1 MEDHE
6 PPSEEIRR
14 KLELNTSK
22 LKRWLKR
29 FVVLL
34 VLGGLFAAGWV
45 WRARRKAAGAP
56 RYKTEEI
63 QRGDLRLTVSAT
75 GNLKGLDTVV
85 VGAEVSGRILV
96 VKVDYNDSVKKGQVL
111 AEIDTE
117 QLRANVEQAAAQLN
131 SAIAQVKSAK
141 ATARETRLKAKR
153 AKELAASGLISKQ
166 QLETAIAAAER
177 ADASVG
183 TARAQ
188 AVVANASLKSARTSR
203 RKARVLSPID
213 GVVLA
218 RHIEQGQTVAAGF
231 QTPVLFT
238 LAKDLK
244 KMVLHVDVDEADI
257 GLVRDGQPATFTVD
271 AYPDKTF
278 PAKLDSV
285 RNIPKTEQKVVT
297 YEAVLSLKN
306 DALLLRPG
314 MTATATIVTAEK
326 KDVLLVPNAALR
338 FTPPKVARER
348 SSKRGFRLGG
358 GRRKRSGGGRA
369 SPSASVSTSSR
380 KSRDKRK
387 VVWLPAEPEPKQLRL
402 HIGSTD
408 GRFSEI
414 LDDKLTVGAQVI
426 IDVEAEEK

>member
-1 MEDHE
+1 MEEHE

-14 KLELNTSK
+14 RLELDTSK
-22 LKRWLKR
+22 LRRWVKRL
-29 FVVLL
+29 VVLFI
-34 VLGGLFAAGWV
+34 LGGLLAAGWA
-45 WRARRKAAGAP
+45 WRARRKAASAP
-56 RYKTEEI
+56 RYKTEEV

-75 GNLKGLDTVV
+75 GNLKGLDTVE

-96 VKVDYNDSVKKGQVL
+96 VKVDYNDVVKKGQVL

-141 ATARETRLKAKR
+141 ATARETRLKANR
-153 AKELAASGLISKQ
+153 AKELAGSGLISKQ
-166 QLETAIAAAER
+166 QLETAVAAAER

-183 TARAQ
+183 TAQAQ
-188 AVVANASLKSARTSR
+188 AVVATASLKSARTSR

-231 QTPVLFT
+231 QTPVMFT

-244 KMVLHVDVDEADI
+244 RMVLHVDVDEADI
-257 GLVRDGQPATFTVD
+257 GRVREGQPATFTVD
-271 AYPDKTF
+271 AYPEKSF

-314 MTATATIVTAEK
+314 MTATATIVTSEK

-348 SSKRGFRLGG
+348 ASKQGFRFGR
-358 GRRKRSGGGRA
+358 GRRGRSGRA
-369 SPSASVSTSSR
+369 APSASASASSR
-380 KSRDKRK
+380 RSRDKRK

-402 HIGSTD
+402 RIGATD
-408 GRFSEI
+408 GRLSEI
-414 LDDKLTVGAQVI
+414 LGDELAVGAQVI
-426 IDVEAEEK
+426 IDVEAEGK

>member
-1 MEDHE
+1 MEEHE

-14 KLELNTSK
+14 RLELDTSK
-22 LKRWLKR
+22 LRRWVKRL
-29 FVVLL
+29 VVLFI
-34 VLGGLFAAGWV
+34 LGGLLAAGWA
-45 WRARRKAAGAP
+45 WRARRKAASAP
-56 RYKTEEI
+56 RYKTEEV

-75 GNLKGLDTVV
+75 GNLKGLDTVE

-96 VKVDYNDSVKKGQVL
+96 VKVDYNDVVKKGQVL

-141 ATARETRLKAKR
+141 ATARETRLKANR
-153 AKELAASGLISKQ
+153 AKELAGSGLISKQ
-166 QLETAIAAAER
+166 QLETAVAAAER

-183 TARAQ
+183 TAQAQ
-188 AVVANASLKSARTSR
+188 AVVATASLKSARTSR

-231 QTPVLFT
+231 QTPVMFT

-244 KMVLHVDVDEADI
+244 RMVLHVDVDEADI
-257 GLVRDGQPATFTVD
+257 GRVREGQPATFTVD
-271 AYPDKTF
+271 AYPEKSF

-314 MTATATIVTAEK
+314 MTATATIVTSEK

-348 SSKRGFRLGG
+348 ASKQGFRFGR
-358 GRRKRSGGGRA
+358 GRRGRSGRA
-369 SPSASVSTSSR
+369 APSASASASSR
-380 KSRDKRK
+380 RSRDKRK

-402 HIGSTD
+402 RIGATD

-414 LDDKLTVGAQVI
+414 LGDELAVGAQVI
-426 IDVEAEEK
+426 IDVEAEGK